1 MTHRYLLAAALVGF
15 LTPSVAAAQSS
26 DAQRAFVSVYF
37 GTQLG
42 ERDLDD
48 GFDFTAYEETATVD
62 ASQTYKGGKFI
73 ALGGGVK
80 VAGQFF
86 VGAQLTNT
94 GKDATTT
101 ATASIPH
108 PLIFNRPRTA
118 TATADD
124 FVHKERAL
132 HLLAGYWL
140 PVNRTFDIM
149 LSGGP
154 TFFSV
159 KHELVTGVN
168 FSEAGF
174 PFSTVNLTS
183 LTGSEEEEGAT
194 GFNVGLDATFRFN
207 PTVGIAGFG
216 RFSKGS
222 VDLPGAGTG
231 TVKVDVGG
239 MQLGVGVRL
248 AF

>member
-1 MTHRYLLAAALVGF
+1 MTHHYLLAAVVAGS
-15 LTPSVAAAQSS
+15 LTPSVATAQSAN
-26 DAQRAFVSVYF
+26 DQHAFVSVYF
-37 GTQLG
+37 GTQVG
-42 ERDLDD
+42 ERDVTDE
-48 GFDFTAYEETATVD
+48 FDFSAYEETATVK
-62 ASQTYKGGKFI
+62 AGQTYKGGKFV

-86 VGAQLTNT
+86 VGAQFTNT
-94 GKDATTT
+94 GKDSSTT

-140 PVNRTFDIM
+140 PVNRTFDVM
-149 LSGGP
+149 VSGGP

-159 KHELVTGVN
+159 THELVSGVQ

-174 PFSTVNLTS
+174 PFSTVNVTS
-183 LTGSEEEEGAT
+183 LTGTEEQEGAT

-222 VDLPGAGTG
+222 IDLPSPGNG
-231 TVKVDVGG
+231 TVTVDVGG
-239 MQLGVGVRL
+239 MQLGVGIRL